1 MNMKR
6 LFVFTVAG
14 LALSFGG
21 YGNSARADVTTKEVG
36 RNVAQAADSTA
47 TYAEQEK
54 DKYVSKTRTE
64 VDKLGAEIDRLGV
77 KARAARDDVK
87 AKLDKDI
94 AALDRKRDEAEHK
107 LDDLKSANAGAWK
120 NLKAG
125 MDNALADLK
134 LSFEKA
140 RKEFD
145 SD

>member
-1 MNMKR
+1 MDMKR
-6 LFVFTVAG
+6 LFVFTAAG

-21 YGNSARADVTTKEVG
+21 YGNSARADVTAKEVG

-47 TYAEQEK
+47 AYAEQEK
-54 DKYVSKTRTE
+54 DKYVRKTRAE
-64 VDKLGAEIDRLGV
+64 VDELGAEIDRLGV

-94 AALDRKRDEAEHK
+94 AALDGKRDVAERK

-120 NLKAG
+120 HLKAG

-134 LSFEKA
+134 RSFEKA
-140 RKEFD
+140 RKEFA

>member
-21 YGNSARADVTTKEVG
+21 YGNFARADVTAKEVG

-47 TYAEQEK
+47 KYAEQEK
-54 DKYVSKTRTE
+54 DKYVRKTRAE
-64 VDKLGAEIDRLGV
+64 VDELGTKIDRLGV

-87 AKLDKDI
+87 AKLDEDI
-94 AALDRKRDEAEHK
+94 AALDGKRDEAERK
-107 LDDLKSANAGAWK
+107 LDDLKSANAGAWRH
-120 NLKAG
+120 LKTG

-134 LSFEKA
+134 RSFEKA